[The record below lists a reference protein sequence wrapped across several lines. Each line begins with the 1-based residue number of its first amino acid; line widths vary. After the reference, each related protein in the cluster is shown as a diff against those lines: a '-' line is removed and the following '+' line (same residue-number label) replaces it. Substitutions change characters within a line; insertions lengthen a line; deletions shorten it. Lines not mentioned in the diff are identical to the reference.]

1 MTTLG
6 NLLHRALRDSSATMA
21 VETAIVAPVLALLAL
36 GGFEAS
42 SLVARKSELD
52 SAAAEAA
59 AIVRASPP
67 DTVAA
72 RETIKG
78 VVQTSIDPKGTNP
91 YDVVTVAEIYRCGT
105 GNYVRAKPTCANS
118 ADLSIYVELKITDRY
133 VPKWTGFGVGG
144 PVDYIVLRRVLV
156 A

>member
-1 MTTLG
+1 MTGATNILR
-6 NLLHRALRDSSATMA
+6 RALRESGATMA

-52 SAAAEAA
+52 SAVAEAA

-67 DTVAA
+67 ADAAA
-72 RETIKG
+72 RATITS

-91 YDVVTVAEIYRCGT
+91 HDDVTVTETYRCGT
-105 GNYVRAKPTCANS
+105 GEYLLAKPACART
-118 ADLSIYVELKITDRY
+118 ADLTIYVELKITDKY
-133 VPKWTGFGVGG
+133 VPKWTEFGIGG
-144 PVDYIVLRRVLV
+144 PIDYLVVRRVLV

>member
-1 MTTLG
+1 MSLPFSPS
-6 NLLHRALRDSSATMA
+6 RIVRDSSATMA

-52 SAAAEAA
+52 SAVAEAA

-67 DTVAA
+67 ADAAA
-72 RETIKG
+72 RLTIKN
-78 VVQTSIDPKGTNP
+78 VVQTSIDPDGSNP
-91 YDVVTVAEIYRCGT
+91 HDEVTVVETYRCGT
-105 GNYVRAKPTCANS
+105 GDYVLAKPTCVKA
-118 ADLSIYVELKITDRY
+118 ADLTIYVELKVTDRY
-133 VPKWTGFGVGG
+133 VPKWTQFGIGG
-144 PVDYIVLRRVLV
+144 PVDYLVVRRVLV